1 MERLYR
7 VRQGDTI
14 GFAVERD
21 GELRHARPAR
31 GGIFDGYTAG
41 DAIAGGLGSVTVLAP
56 VRPSKIVCVGLNYR
70 DHAAEMKKVIPP
82 EPLLFTKPPSSVLD
96 PGAPILIPP
105 GIGTVHYE
113 SELAVVIGRRA
124 SRVAQAHAWDYILG
138 VTCLNDVTA
147 RDIQNRETQYTRAK
161 GFDTFAPFG
170 PCIEIGG
177 TRGPR
182 LVEGFVN
189 GERRQ
194 HSSTSNLIFS
204 IEFLIEYISF
214 VMTLEPGD
222 VISTGTPSGV
232 GPIVPGDVVTV
243 RVEGVGELSN
253 PVESLN
259 C

>member
-7 VRQGDTI
+7 VSRAGDLF
-14 GFAVERD
+14 FAVEQD
-21 GELRHARPAR
+21 GVLRHVQL
-31 GGIFDGYTAG
+31 GGRSIFDGYTAG
-41 DAIAGGLGSVTVLAP
+41 PAVDGGLATVTVHTP
-56 VRPSKIVCVGLNYR
+56 VLPSKLVCVGLNYR
-70 DHAAEMKKVIPP
+70 DHAAEMKKAIPP

-105 GIGTVHYE
+105 GIGLVHYE
-113 SELAVVIGRRA
+113 AELAVVIGRRA
-124 SRVAQAHAWDYILG
+124 HRVAQADAWDYILG

-147 RDIQNRETQYTRAK
+147 RDIQNSETQYTRAK

-182 LVEGFVN
+182 TIEGFVN

-194 HSSTSNLIFS
+194 HSSTSNLIFP
-204 IEFLIEYISF
+204 IEFLIEYITF

-222 VISTGTPSGV
+222 IISTGTPSGV
-232 GPIVPGDVVTV
+232 GPIVAGDVVSV
-243 RVEGVGELSN
+243 RIEGVGELSN
-253 PVESLN
+253 PVRNEHA
-259 C
+259 